1 MRHYIVGVIFA
12 VSLLATVIPCQADTL
27 DEILKAWENRSA
39 KVEKFK
45 IDWQSIARNEVRDTQ
60 TKSREY
66 LAVEGLKWQYLLP
79 GYEQYSSVNHDRIL
93 DERWR
98 EVLHM

>member
-1 MRHYIVGVIFA
+1 MRIWIGVALGSCISS
-12 VSLLATVIPCQADTL
+12 VTIPCQADTL
-27 DEILKAWENRSA
+27 DQILKAWENRSA